1 MKNRLI
7 LVAALGALASL
18 PAPAL
23 ADAGDF
29 LLINGTEVAL
39 GDVSIRRSGTE
50 SWKKLATAPSPGARS
65 SIKFADPDCAFD
77 LQATVAGSA
86 VTWAG
91 VNLCDVKSVTLRSDG
106 SAGPWVDYD
115 AP

>member
-1 MKNRLI
+1 MKTRLI
-7 LVAALGALASL
+7 LFAALAAL

-23 ADAGDF
+23 ADAGNF

-39 GDVSIRRSGTE
+39 GDVQIRRAGTQG
-50 SWKKLATAPSPGARS
+50 WKPLAAAPSPGGRS
-65 SIKFADPDCAFD
+65 NVTFADPDCAFD
-77 LQATVAGSA
+77 LQATVAGNA

-91 VNLCDVKSVTLRSDG
+91 VNLCDVKSVTLKSDG
-106 SAGPWVDYD
+106 AAGPWVDYD